1 MAGSP
6 VVVVVNPGKH
16 YCVLNRCMDSTGA
29 TIATASVVIQQTKH
43 IEVQEDIDLGLPTYI
58 NKGKNEC
65 VKSNPTSI
73 IMAPN
78 TRKVFSSEVK
88 IKSDEGI
95 VHIGQSNNY
104 L

>member
-1 MAGSP
+1 MLDAAAI
-6 VVVVVNPGKH
+6 N
-16 YCVLNRCMDSTGA
+16 
-29 TIATASVVIQQTKH
+29 ATAIKAGNEIVTFEVKEKSGSVVIQQTKH